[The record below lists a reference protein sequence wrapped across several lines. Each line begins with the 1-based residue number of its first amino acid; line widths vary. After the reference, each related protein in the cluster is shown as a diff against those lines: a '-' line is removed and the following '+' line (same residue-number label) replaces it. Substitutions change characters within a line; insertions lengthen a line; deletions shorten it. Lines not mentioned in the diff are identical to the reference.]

1 MGWITLAEAQAGAN
15 TTESTNAAAKLIAA
29 WLDNQNAACV
39 ISHDHPTE
47 TVYSRDGI
55 TFQQEKDVS
64 VVEYRGLARDLAE
77 FLSRYLGENN
87 IRQWMMYGIDAQS
100 EIHEVEATYGPPYSD
115 YQNYIYYWIG
125 GAGSSKKYISNVYS
139 KLGRYFYPPTDG
151 HLVEVAAQRANAADG
166 WMARATTTD
175 FIAPS
180 YGTKSYTGSYVRE
193 INKAFI
199 PLPPNEAWDGVI
211 VSQNKSK
218 TLVAYDGITP
228 VYQNVS
234 AVVREYRYL
243 SLAQASAKVSSEAS
257 NASRSID
264 VRVLVSWGT
273 NGTTYK
279 NVTVRGGGDNGNT
292 AATDK
297 VPTSRP
303 QGHGLYTVSVNEI
316 TYQVTTS

>member
-15 TTESTNAAAKLIAA
+15 TTESTNAAAKLIAE
-29 WLDNQNAACV
+29 WLNDQNAAFV

-87 IRQWMMYGIDAQS
+87 IRQWMMYGIDAQG
-100 EIHEVEATYGPPYSD
+100 EIHEVEATYGSPDSQ
-115 YQNYIYYWIG
+115 YQNVMYYWIG
-125 GAGSSKKYISNVYS
+125 GSGGIQYLSQISS
-139 KLGRYFYPPTDG
+139 KLGRLFYPPTDG
-151 HLVEVAAQRANAADG
+151 RLVEVTAQRANAADG

-180 YGTKSYTGSYVRE
+180 YNSKDRV
-193 INKAFI
+193 INKAFM
-199 PLPPNEAWDGVI
+199 PLPPTEAWDGVI

-218 TLVAYDGITP
+218 TLVAYDGTTP

-234 AVVREYRYL
+234 TVVREYRYL
-243 SLAQASAKVSSEAS
+243 SLAQASEKVSSEAS

-273 NGTTYK
+273 SGTTYK
-279 NVTVRGGGDNGNT
+279 NVTVRGGGSNGMT

>member
-1 MGWITLAEAQAGAN
+1 MGWITLSEAQAGAN
-15 TTESTNAAAKLIAA
+15 TTESTNESAKLIAE
-29 WLDNQNAACV
+29 WLNDQNAACV
-39 ISHDHPTE
+39 IAHDHPTE

-87 IRQWMMYGIDAQS
+87 TRQWMMYGIDAQS
-100 EIHEVEATYGPPYSD
+100 EIHEVEATYGSPDSKYL
-115 YQNYIYYWIG
+115 NGMYYWIG
-125 GAGSSKKYISNVYS
+125 GAGGAKQLTGIKTI
-139 KLGRYFYPPTDG
+139 LGSYFYPPTDG
-151 HLVEVAAQRANAADG
+151 RLVAVTAQRANAADG

-180 YGTKSYTGSYVRE
+180 YGSNVRK
-193 INKAFI
+193 INKAFL
-199 PLPPNEAWDGVI
+199 PLPPTEAWNGVI

-218 TLVAYDGITP
+218 TLVAYDGTTP

-234 AVVREYRYL
+234 TVVREYRYL

-279 NVTVRGGGDNGNT
+279 NVTVRGGGDNGKT